1 MKMTDSTGRAVSR
14 GHLSHGRMGW
24 TLAVL
29 LVGALVL
36 AAPAGCAPKAKKAPG
51 LGTTSPSAA
60 GASAAAG
67 TDDPAAL
74 YRAGRYA
81 SAFEAAKS
89 RAGRASGPEKE
100 RLSLVAGMSAAALDR
115 NTDAI
120 LWLKP
125 LMSSTDNEV
134 AGRAVAG
141 VGLIEAEE
149 GRHASAVPYLSAA
162 AEKLSGD
169 ESAKA
174 RFYLAESQAASG
186 KNVEASSSYRAAAA
200 SASDPKLRR
209 LANDRLSLNAFTL
222 QLGSYRDAAKARSVA
237 TSAAARTRA
246 AGLGAPR
253 VVTKSLPDGRSVFA
267 VQVGVY
273 RDMSRAQADKAK
285 LGGDAVV
292 TRTKG

>member
-1 MKMTDSTGRAVSR
+1 MSRARSL
-14 GHLSHGRMGW
+14 G
-24 TLAVL
+24 TLACAAAMAVL
-29 LVGALVL
+29 MVVG
-36 AAPAGCAPKAKKAPG
+36 GCAGKGKAGPSAGATPAARSSSSAPG
-51 LGTTSPSAA
+51 VSS
-60 GASAAAG
+60 
-67 TDDPAAL
+67 DDPASL

-89 RAGRASGPEKE
+89 RASRATGAEKE
-100 RLSLVAGMSAAALDR
+100 RLSLIAGMSAAAMDR

-125 LMSSTDNEV
+125 LTSSSDAEV
-134 AGRAVAG
+134 AGRASAG

-169 ESAKA
+169 EAAKA
-174 RFYLAESQAASG
+174 RFYLGESQAASG
-186 KNVEASSSYRAAAA
+186 KSLEANASYRAAASA
-200 SASDPKLRR
+200 ASDPKLRR
-209 LANDRLSLNAFTL
+209 LANDRLSLTAFTL
-222 QLGSYRDAAKARSVA
+222 QLGSFRDAAKARQVA
-237 TSAAARTRA
+237 TAATTRTRS
-246 AGLGAPR
+246 AGLPAPR

-273 RDMSRAQADKAK
+273 REMSKAQADKAR

-292 TRTKG
+292 TRTRG